1 MGSRWGNPYPIRP
14 ERPLEEVLRL
24 FTEHL
29 HSSPELLAG
38 LGDLVGKE
46 LGCWCKP
53 NPCHGDIL
61 VEECKRWLA
70 SDRIHHVDGSVFD
83 APKSVALAHCVSAD
97 LAMSSGIAVQF
108 AKRWPDIRSGFAGSK
123 PGSLH
128 VHVSAR
134 GPIFNLITKER
145 FDDKPSWEDFR
156 NSVIALG
163 NNMIELEMRTVAVP
177 ELGSG
182 RDKLDL
188 NKVIKTLR
196 EVLVEAG
203 IGVIMYHL
211 PREDKSAAL
220 AEAEREAERAGE
232 EELVHLKTNRNVEK
246 RVSFRLSNNVTKEIA
261 PPHIPGLVP
270 EAAHSKK
277 KRNKKKK
284 KNVSDELAEVGLT
297 SAVES
302 DRHNDNLG
310 ERLRKLHKQL
320 GKLEMGEKRLE
331 SVGEADTGKFERDER
346 RRELRQ
352 EIDTLELRLHN
363 FN

>member
-1 MGSRWGNPYPIRP
+1 MGSRWGNPFPIRP

-83 APKSVALAHCVSAD
+83 APNSVALAHCVSAD

-108 AKRWPDIRSGFAGSK
+108 AKRWPDIRSGFVGSK

-128 VHVSAR
+128 AHVSAR

-156 NSVIALG
+156 NSVVALK
-163 NNMIELEMRTVAVP
+163 NKMIELEMRTVAVP

-182 RDKLDL
+182 RDQLDL

-211 PREDKSAAL
+211 PREDKSTAL
-220 AEAEREAERAGE
+220 AEAEIEAERAGKD
-232 EELVHLKTNRNVEK
+232 ELKTLKTNRNVEK
-246 RVSFRLSNNVTKEIA
+246 RVSFKLSNNVTKEIA
-261 PPHIPGLVP
+261 PPSIPGLVL
-270 EAAHSKK
+270 EAAPSKK
-277 KRNKKKK
+277 KRKKKK
-284 KNVSDELAEVGLT
+284 KSVSDELAEVGLT

-331 SVGEADTGKFERDER
+331 SVDEAETGKFERDER

-352 EIDTLELRLHN
+352 EINTLELRLHN

>member
-1 MGSRWGNPYPIRP
+1 M
-14 ERPLEEVLRL
+14 
-24 FTEHL
+24 
-29 HSSPELLAG
+29 
-38 LGDLVGKE
+38 GKE

-61 VEECKRWLA
+61 AEECKRWLA

-108 AKRWPDIRSGFAGSK
+108 VKRWPDIRSGFVRSK

-134 GPIFNLITKER
+134 RPIFNLITKER

-156 NSVIALG
+156 NSVVALK
-163 NNMIELEMRTVAVP
+163 NKMIELEMRTVAVP

-220 AEAEREAERAGE
+220 AEAERQAERAGE
-232 EELVHLKTNRNVEK
+232 EELINLKTNRNVEK
-246 RVSFRLSNNVTKEIA
+246 RVSFKLSNNVTKEIA
-261 PPHIPGLVP
+261 PPSIPGLVP
-270 EAAHSKK
+270 ETAPS
-277 KRNKKKK
+277 KKKK
-284 KNVSDELAEVGLT
+284 KKKKSVGDELAEVVLP

-331 SVGEADTGKFERDER
+331 SVGEAETGKCERDER
-346 RRELRQ
+346 RRELKQ

>member
-1 MGSRWGNPYPIRP
+1 MGSRWGNPFPIRP

-83 APKSVALAHCVSAD
+83 APNSVALAHCVSAD
-97 LAMSSGIAVQF
+97 LAMGSGIAVQF
-108 AKRWPDIRSGFAGSK
+108 AKRWPDIRSGYVGSK

-156 NSVIALG
+156 NSVVALK
-163 NNMIELEMRTVAVP
+163 NKMIELEMRTVAVP

-182 RDKLDL
+182 RDQLDL

-211 PREDKSAAL
+211 PREDKSTAL
-220 AEAEREAERAGE
+220 AEAEIEAERAGKD
-232 EELVHLKTNRNVEK
+232 ELKTLKTNRNVKK
-246 RVSFRLSNNVTKEIA
+246 RVSFKLSNNVTKEIA
-261 PPHIPGLVP
+261 PPSIPGLVL
-270 EAAHSKK
+270 EAAPSKK
-277 KRNKKKK
+277 KRKKKK
-284 KNVSDELAEVGLT
+284 KSVSDELAEVGLT

-331 SVGEADTGKFERDER
+331 SVDEAETGKFERDER

-352 EIDTLELRLHN
+352 EINTLELRLHN

>member
-1 MGSRWGNPYPIRP
+1 MGSRWGNPFPIRP

-83 APKSVALAHCVSAD
+83 APNSVALAHCVSAD

-108 AKRWPDIRSGFAGSK
+108 AKRWPDIRSGFVGSK

-128 VHVSAR
+128 AHVSAR

-156 NSVIALG
+156 NSVVALK
-163 NNMIELEMRTVAVP
+163 NKMIELEMRTVAVP

-182 RDKLDL
+182 RDQLDL

-211 PREDKSAAL
+211 PREDKSTAL
-220 AEAEREAERAGE
+220 AEAEIEAERAGKD
-232 EELVHLKTNRNVEK
+232 ELKTLKTNRNVEK
-246 RVSFRLSNNVTKEIA
+246 RVSFKLSNNVTKEIA
-261 PPHIPGLVP
+261 PPSISGLVL
-270 EAAHSKK
+270 EAAPSKK
-277 KRNKKKK
+277 KRKKKK
-284 KNVSDELAEVGLT
+284 KSVSDELAEVGLT

-331 SVGEADTGKFERDER
+331 SVDEAETGKFERDER

-352 EIDTLELRLHN
+352 EINTLELRLHN

>member
-1 MGSRWGNPYPIRP
+1 MQ
-14 ERPLEEVLRL
+14 EVLRL
-24 FTEHL
+24 FIEHL
-29 HSSPELLAG
+29 NSSPELLAG

-83 APKSVALAHCVSAD
+83 APENVALAHCVSAD

-108 AKRWPDIRSGFAGSK
+108 AKRWPDIRSGSKESK

-128 VHVSAR
+128 IHVSAR
-134 GPIFNLITKER
+134 GPIFSLITKER
-145 FDDKPSWEDFR
+145 FDDKPNWEDFR
-156 NSVIALG
+156 NSLVALKKT
-163 NNMIELEMRTVAVP
+163 MIEMEMRTVAVP

-182 RDKLDL
+182 KDKLDL
-188 NKVIKTLR
+188 NKVIKMLR

-211 PREDKSAAL
+211 PREYKSTAL
-220 AEAEREAERAGE
+220 AEAEREAERASPID
-232 EELVHLKTNRNVEK
+232 LRTMRNVEK
-246 RVSFRLSNNVTKEIA
+246 KVSFRLSNNVTQEIA
-261 PPHIPGLVP
+261 PPPIPGLVL
-270 EAAHSKK
+270 EATHSKK
-277 KRNKKKK
+277 KRKKKK
-284 KNVSDELAEVGLT
+284 KGGSADLAEVG
-297 SAVES
+297 SPSSSVEI
-302 DRHNDNLG
+302 DRQNDNLG

-320 GKLEMGEKRLE
+320 GKLELGEKRLE
-331 SVGEADTGKFERDER
+331 SVGEAETGRCERDER
-346 RRELRQ
+346 MREVKQ
-352 EIDTLELRLHN
+352 EIDILEQRMKN

>member
-1 MGSRWGNPYPIRP
+1 MGSRWGNPFPIRP

-83 APKSVALAHCVSAD
+83 APNSVALAHCVSAD

-108 AKRWPDIRSGFAGSK
+108 AKRWPDIRSGFVGSK

-128 VHVSAR
+128 AHVSAR

-156 NSVIALG
+156 NSVVALK
-163 NNMIELEMRTVAVP
+163 NKMIELEMRTVAVP

-182 RDKLDL
+182 RDQLDL

-211 PREDKSAAL
+211 PREDKSTAL
-220 AEAEREAERAGE
+220 AEAEIEAERAGKD
-232 EELVHLKTNRNVEK
+232 ELKTLKTNRNVEK
-246 RVSFRLSNNVTKEIA
+246 RVSFKLSNNVTKEIA
-261 PPHIPGLVP
+261 PPSIPGLVL
-270 EAAHSKK
+270 EAAPSKK
-277 KRNKKKK
+277 KRKKKK
-284 KNVSDELAEVGLT
+284 KSVSDELAEVGLT

-320 GKLEMGEKRLE
+320 EKLEMGEQRLE
-331 SVGEADTGKFERDER
+331 SVGEAEIGKFERDER
-346 RRELRQ
+346 RREMRQ
-352 EIDTLELRLHN
+352 EIDILHQRIQN
-363 FN
+363 FH